1 MCFDLIL
8 NYITWKT
15 NIVSH
20 NEADC
25 FGPDV
30 VLNPFSPFTKSEAPT
45 RFEPM
50 TSARPVDALPTELWS
65 FVGSRSRSLL
75 QVKVTTIL
83 YPQFIYDLY
92 HTHIIIP
99 SLVWHVLL
107 SFRCTIF
114 PVRSRLP
121 ARINTWKVSANT
133 PSPPACWNAAP
144 TMSYEVANVVHTT

>member
-1 MCFDLIL
+1 MGSFSKLYTKSYNLTPTSQGMCFDLIL

-50 TSARPVDALPTELWS
+50 TSARPVDALPTEL
-65 FVGSRSRSLL
+65 
-75 QVKVTTIL
+75 
-83 YPQFIYDLY
+83 
-92 HTHIIIP
+92 
-99 SLVWHVLL
+99 
-107 SFRCTIF
+107 
-114 PVRSRLP
+114 
-121 ARINTWKVSANT
+121 
-133 PSPPACWNAAP
+133 
-144 TMSYEVANVVHTT
+144 